1 MSQQFPLP
9 DRSLSGGKSNSGD
22 IAVNAPVAGN
32 VVLIGHNNR
41 AVFQLKIRG
50 VQDATIRLNPQD
62 PLFQRLTQMVADW
75 SAQSHQL
82 TSGGFS
88 PTIAA
93 PCLRAEDLQPG
104 APFSPPLGIPAP
116 LAAGADQLARN
127 FASLYE
133 FLGQLDQQF
142 GGTLV
147 DLNDGQQ
154 GLNMSVLLLQKG
166 NQALWR
172 FRQGALRLFAEQASL
187 YALAEPQ
194 NPTQPMLGTFQAA
207 ARANLD
213 VLRGWV
219 LYRKYRTSQG
229 TLIDQTVFTGLS
241 QGRWQAVL
249 EGWRSGQRLSQ
260 EQVQAEWSY
269 LQAIGDRYD
278 PQAVQAAARE
288 AEWYFREALRRQ
300 PEQSAALVNLAAL
313 LSESALL
320 TYIETGTADRAR
332 LQQAR
337 TFFQQAHAF
346 LDQRSDQDGRAAL
359 AQCLL
364 YEAISLPPEA
374 RLEIVQWAANQA
386 QQLRVALG
394 PSAPGSVRWD
404 IAQRNL
410 ARRDPGFVDWKK
422 IEQARDIL
430 VGAGSLAVLVT
441 TSQQLLGLHAPLTQ
455 VASAGL
461 GSQPAPGQLA
471 HPGGSAGGSMHPSA
485 GQPSMPHA
493 LHQMPAHGVAS
504 HGSAVAA
511 RAASHGVVHGLRHL
525 LSTVAGK
532 IVAVAVV
539 TTVVAAS
546 VAGVALAH
554 RSSASSTYSTT
565 QPGVICDKNGGVWNA
580 QNLDGIN
587 CPTTAGTQLIINV
600 GGSRGY
606 LDLQQLP
613 HNQAFSSNN
622 TLTVTGVLGGIAS
635 GYQTKCIGLAERDA
649 NGGYSA
655 EYCNN
660 GAWFIASLSSGG
672 TILNKLEKG
681 VVTMLTTVTIS
692 LALNGTTLSF
702 SVENNAISTAS
713 ISTLQ
718 PTKVAIVYD
727 CVGYGANQTING
739 NYLLVQ
745 DFSYK
750 TAA

>member
-9 DRSLSGGKSNSGD
+9 DRSLNGGSSNSGD

-41 AVFQLKIRG
+41 AVFQLKVLG

-62 PLFQRLTQMVADW
+62 PLFHHLTQMVADW

-88 PTIAA
+88 PAIAA
-93 PCLRAEDLQPG
+93 PCLRAEDFQPG
-104 APFSPPLGIPAP
+104 APFSSPLGIPAP
-116 LAAGADQLARN
+116 LAEGADQLARN

-147 DLNDGQQ
+147 DLNDGQR

-172 FRQGALRLFAEQASL
+172 FRQGALRLFAEQTSL

-194 NPTQPMLGTFQAA
+194 NPAQPAFGAFQAA

-219 LYRKYRTSQG
+219 LFQKYRASQPA
-229 TLIDQTVFTGLS
+229 LIDQAVFAALS
-241 QGRWQAVL
+241 QGRWQAAL
-249 EGWRSGQRLSQ
+249 EDWRSEQRLSQ

-269 LQAIGDRYD
+269 LSALGERYD
-278 PQAVQAAARE
+278 AQAVQTAVEE
-288 AEWYFREALRRQ
+288 AEWYFREAIRRQ
-300 PEQSAALVNLAAL
+300 PGQSAALVNLAAL
-313 LSESALL
+313 LAESALL
-320 TYIETGTADRAR
+320 TYIATGSADRAR

-337 TFFQQAHAF
+337 DLFQQAHAL
-346 LDQRSDQDGRAAL
+346 LDQRSDQDGKVAL

-364 YEAISLPPEA
+364 YEATSLPPEA
-374 RLEIVQWAANQA
+374 RLEMVQWAANQT
-386 QQLRVALG
+386 QQLRAALG
-394 PSAPGSVRWD
+394 PTAPGSVRWD

-410 ARRDPGFVDWKK
+410 ARRDPSFVDWKK
-422 IEQARDIL
+422 IEQARDLL
-430 VGAGSLAVLVT
+430 VGAGAMAVLVT
-441 TSQQLLGLHAPLTQ
+441 LSQQLLGLHVPLTQ
-455 VASAGL
+455 AATAGIASH
-461 GSQPAPGQLA
+461 PAPAQLA
-471 HPGGSAGGSMHPSA
+471 HPGGSAVGSPHVPAGGQSI
-485 GQPSMPHA
+485 PHA
-493 LHQMPAHGVAS
+493 LHQVPASGAAGHGAT
-504 HGSAVAA
+504 AA
-511 RAASHGVVHGLRHL
+511 RAASQGAAHGLRHA
-525 LSTVAGK
+525 LSTVVGK

-546 VAGVALAH
+546 VTGVVLTH
-554 RSSASSTYSTT
+554 RSSPSYNYTAT
-565 QPGVICDKNGGVWNA
+565 QPGVICDKNGGVWKA

-587 CPTTAGTQLIINV
+587 CPTTTGTQLIINAS
-600 GGSRGY
+600 GSRGY

-613 HNQAFSSNN
+613 QNQAFSSNN
-622 TLTVTGVLGGIAS
+622 TLSVTGVLGGTAS

-649 NGGYSA
+649 TGGYSA

-660 GAWFIASLSSGG
+660 GAWFIASLSSDG
-672 TILNKLEKG
+672 TILNKLDKG
-681 VVTMLTTVTIS
+681 TVTMLTTATIS
-692 LALNGTTLSF
+692 LVLNGMTLSF
-702 SVENNAISTAS
+702 SVEKNVIDTTTIST
-713 ISTLQ
+713 IQ
-718 PTKVAIVYD
+718 PTNVAIVYD

-750 TAA
+750 TAS